1 MPVLSISTGRGGRK
15 QGNVHDDS
23 SLFECRAPFF
33 GGLVVDDIGC
43 THVIVKVYNAMD
55 AVGLGIIQNQYM
67 LGSTAPPPPGGVDD
81 IENHTLVK
89 ITMGNNFAL
98 QA

>member
-33 GGLVVDDIGC
+33 GGLVVPDIGC
-43 THVIVKVYNAMD
+43 THAVAKVYNSMD

-67 LGSTAPPPPGGVDD
+67 LGCTSSPPPAGVGY

-89 ITMGNNFAL
+89 ITMGNSFAL